1 MTSQVLHELFEKKK
15 EGAIGSSLP
24 RLHLTHRYT
33 IAAICIVLR
42 DFISESALAIYE
54 DICG

>member
-33 IAAICIVLR
+33 IAAICTVLR
-42 DFISESALAIYE
+42 DFISESALATYE